1 MHHHPDL
8 VRSLIREHV
17 AGLQNDA
24 GANAG
29 RRHYPRGPGI
39 IEAVTQPIG
48 WALVEVGL
56 RLAVPRGS
64 GRHPLA
70 RDTLAHRSRSA

>member
-1 MHHHPDL
+1 MHHHPYL
-8 VRSLIREHV
+8 VSSLIREHV
-17 AGLQNDA
+17 AGLQSEA
-24 GANAG
+24 GAKAD
-29 RRHYPRGPGI
+29 RPHHPRGLGI
-39 IEAVTQPIG
+39 IGAVTRPIG